1 MAKDGVVS
9 IAIDYKNELNQ
20 MIRDYESALTEMA
33 SNDKLSKGMKS
44 QFDSTIAELK
54 RFKADMEKSFSDLS
68 IGKVD
73 KNSFKAFKQTVNK
86 NFESVRAEI
95 DNLNLA
101 VSTINSQI
109 KILGGDLDIS
119 KISSQFKDFQDYV
132 QNINNAID
140 TMIKKLDGQG
150 ISLMS
155 FDNSAV
161 NQAKS
166 QIKEINKLLKG
177 TYEFSDKKGS
187 KYELFDIDQAQAE
200 LDALAR
206 DLKNTLDLIEKS
218 ESELSNFDKGS
229 IGFEKTTKQ
238 IDILKLKAANL
249 YDSIE
254 QLQTVSEI
262 KEFGGLEIKDDS
274 AVEKYFKYLDIIPDE
289 LNEIR
294 ESAIKTREELEKIV
308 TSASFKT
315 ASAKISDKLNPNS
328 AELVTGVT
336 IETTSSELWK
346 KLSPIIEDLQNILNK
361 NPVVAPVKL
370 VVAPNAVSSEKNDE
384 IGTISK
390 SYSKKYQKELAKT
403 GQDAVIDLEGVYKKT
418 FTSIMD
424 EAVSYSKETI
434 SKIQNIFESSPIK
447 LHFDFNEE
455 EFKKISDTLLSSDSG
470 KKIDIT
476 GQIAESKKE
485 VNELAEKL
493 AEVNELL
500 NSADSKDFSF
510 KGFDKFAEEIS
521 KSLNQLTE
529 LQSMLKT
536 LQNIESTLARAS
548 GVSSVT
554 DIEAQWQNVSKL
566 IENSIK
572 LDGTFRKNANVD
584 KLASEY
590 NKYLNMGGTNEL
602 SSIGK
607 VGKLENSKNI
617 IDAILLK
624 VKELNSQKVDTS
636 SVDKADDELKSVS
649 STLDDVISRLDH
661 MINLIRD
668 IGNTFWK
675 MFKDASVSDIDKQW
689 SSIESKFKSIAD
701 ESGKI
706 NLSKQKKDIQE
717 LVEMYQKYTNA
728 GGMNTPF
735 DLTDNAETIKKMN
748 KVYEQMNSKKD
759 GTSVGSESKE
769 FNKIESSVNTLTS
782 AINTKTEAI
791 KTEANTMELAARA
804 EVKSIQKIIDTLNPL
819 IEKIENIPELK
830 IAKNDTTLPSQESN
844 NSSENIDKKY
854 LEGEKI
860 RKNLYKINSEV
871 GLTEEE
877 FIDKLRQEN
886 EEVKNGNREFQ
897 ERLALLKDGKVIAS
911 YFGDKASINI
921 SKGTIGEDY
930 DKAIHTHSPL
940 EGSSAPSFE
949 DLKLIFDNNKSA
961 VKEFVLFWN
970 NEMRSLIAPGD
981 TSMFSDSFK
990 NLQKFIDAMSL
1001 LSNDRNTF
1009 SAYVNAYLSSI
1020 AEEAGLAYKQVD
1032 ALNNELQQGRI
1043 NSDDQKIIQQ
1053 TMHQVTNLHASQNQE
1068 DDINNISERGK
1079 HLSNTFI
1086 QSNESAEKFE
1096 ITVEN
1101 LFNIL
1106 SSLWDKIESNPTN
1119 TNAFQILRDEFSSLS
1134 KDNINNILYG
1144 EDMFFDADG
1153 DTNELKQIAQKI
1165 YDNYYLP
1172 LINGAKELQNVSE
1185 KSTKDAFPDSSTD
1198 TKPETEGMEQVEKA
1212 TEEAVQAKKEFATA
1226 NEGVQSSIDGSEN
1239 PLKLEAELME
1249 QIAKSARETADAKKE
1264 FVEANKQVEKS
1275 ADDSNSELKDTP
1287 KKDKYAKRNKISED
1301 DFLNDSSKYTSI
1313 ANSRLIS
1320 SGNTILGNTVNADL
1334 IDGLVK
1340 VTAKIKDADG
1350 VWKTFSARI
1359 DADGN
1364 MFNQRFKAITK
1375 GVNQLEDDL
1384 KKFGKDKVKSDLTD
1398 IQIAKYQELEN
1409 AIKNYEK
1416 ISKRIASNSAY
1427 DGDEKSASDLLD
1439 TINEIMGK
1447 TNGGITVL
1455 SNEQLNKAQN
1465 KLDNI
1470 DQTISDIKQKTN
1482 ISEFKNLEK
1491 LKSSAINKLNPYTND
1506 TKYTIDFIN
1515 KVNNLQNQIANFNL
1529 SNQSD
1534 VDRLKAIDA
1543 EIKNIIKESNLL
1555 ENKLVKQKS
1564 NLAEI
1569 VSQMKIFKSQNTNM
1583 SRSQKAELDQ
1593 IINYAETMQRS
1604 GEEVASEVENIKVR
1618 FVGLKAEV
1626 NETGKAG
1633 KNFFD
1638 QIGNRL
1644 SDMNSKFVAQ
1654 FLSWQDWIRYIQ
1666 QGISTIRDLDEA
1678 MTEVR
1683 KVSSATDAQYE
1694 SFQKTISSTAKEIA
1708 STNKELL
1715 NSSADFLRLGYS
1727 LDEASDLAKNAT
1739 LFVNVG
1745 DGVDVNT
1752 ATEDMI
1758 TAMKAFDIQAKDSI
1772 KIVDDYNQIGN
1783 KFALSAT
1790 DIGEAMKRSA
1800 SALETGNNSFEE
1812 SIALI
1817 TAMNEIVQ
1825 NSENTGNTLKVFSL
1839 RLRGAKAELEDMGED
1854 TDGLCESSSKLREQ
1868 LQALTGVDIMLNDN
1882 TFKST
1887 TQIVKELG
1895 ATWDKLSDSS
1905 QAAAL
1910 ELVAGKTRANNVAAL
1925 LKNYKQ
1931 IDNVLGSLEDAEGSA
1946 LKENEAIV
1954 DSINGRIKTLS
1965 ATAEEFWQKFI
1976 NTDFVKNVV
1985 SLASDL
1991 LGLLTKIVDKFGT
2004 IPTLATAI
2012 SAALSFKN
2020 VGINTLVAY

>member
-1 MAKDGVVS
+1 MSNNNVAIVSLMAKFDEKS
-9 IAIDYKNELNQ
+9 IDQAAQKLGKTTEQALSNIGQDKFGQEIVNQFNEAIDMVKKKLKGVNLSSYTGSILDSLISDKDIAEKTKDLQKFISNIFNLSKSLSGLGSNALNSMTTKQLDAIIAKQEKIAKKNEEIATKTKEL
-20 MIRDYESALTEMA
+20 ESTAK
-33 SNDKLSKGMKS
+33 N
-44 QFDSTIAELK
+44 IAGQK
-54 RFKADMEKSFSDLS
+54 RS
-68 IGKVD
+68 
-73 KNSFKAFKQTVNK
+73 
-86 NFESVRAEI
+86 
-95 DNLNLA
+95 
-101 VSTINSQI
+101 VSTIKKSY
-109 KILGGDLDIS
+109 GELDDDKS
-119 KISSQFKDFQDYV
+119 YK
-132 QNINNAID
+132 
-140 TMIKKLDGQG
+140 
-150 ISLMS
+150 SLQKVLTTETE
-155 FDNSAV
+155 FDNV
-161 NQAKS
+161 QQKS
-166 QIKEINKLLKG
+166 IKHLSEMLTLYSEMEKVEPVKG
-177 TYEFSDKKGS
+177 T
-187 KYELFDIDQAQAE
+187 
-200 LDALAR
+200 
-206 DLKNTLDLIEKS
+206 
-218 ESELSNFDKGS
+218 
-229 IGFEKTTKQ
+229 
-238 IDILKLKAANL
+238 
-249 YDSIE
+249 
-254 QLQTVSEI
+254 
-262 KEFGGLEIKDDS
+262 
-274 AVEKYFKYLDIIPDE
+274 
-289 LNEIR
+289 
-294 ESAIKTREELEKIV
+294 
-308 TSASFKT
+308 
-315 ASAKISDKLNPNS
+315 
-328 AELVTGVT
+328 
-336 IETTSSELWK
+336 
-346 KLSPIIEDLQNILNK
+346 
-361 NPVVAPVKL
+361 
-370 VVAPNAVSSEKNDE
+370 
-384 IGTISK
+384 
-390 SYSKKYQKELAKT
+390 
-403 GQDAVIDLEGVYKKT
+403 
-418 FTSIMD
+418 
-424 EAVSYSKETI
+424 
-434 SKIQNIFESSPIK
+434 
-447 LHFDFNEE
+447 
-455 EFKKISDTLLSSDSG
+455 
-470 KKIDIT
+470 
-476 GQIAESKKE
+476 
-485 VNELAEKL
+485 
-493 AEVNELL
+493 
-500 NSADSKDFSF
+500 
-510 KGFDKFAEEIS
+510 
-521 KSLNQLTE
+521 
-529 LQSMLKT
+529 
-536 LQNIESTLARAS
+536 
-548 GVSSVT
+548 
-554 DIEAQWQNVSKL
+554 
-566 IENSIK
+566 
-572 LDGTFRKNANVD
+572 
-584 KLASEY
+584 
-590 NKYLNMGGTNEL
+590 
-602 SSIGK
+602 
-607 VGKLENSKNI
+607 
-617 IDAILLK
+617 
-624 VKELNSQKVDTS
+624 
-636 SVDKADDELKSVS
+636 
-649 STLDDVISRLDH
+649 
-661 MINLIRD
+661 
-668 IGNTFWK
+668 
-675 MFKDASVSDIDKQW
+675 
-689 SSIESKFKSIAD
+689 
-701 ESGKI
+701 
-706 NLSKQKKDIQE
+706 
-717 LVEMYQKYTNA
+717 
-728 GGMNTPF
+728 
-735 DLTDNAETIKKMN
+735 
-748 KVYEQMNSKKD
+748 
-759 GTSVGSESKE
+759 
-769 FNKIESSVNTLTS
+769 
-782 AINTKTEAI
+782 TEAI
-791 KTEANTMELAARA
+791 KHSANLLTVAKEIKKTTNEIDLFTGGKASKFVSENFDSIKKINQYGTLTAQQDYVKNGLKNFNAQKVKLEKDLTEYIGQSVQKN
-804 EVKSIQKIIDTLNPL
+804 VQKIASNAEQVIDKTAQKVDKLQEKVDNLKGTSSSDKPIIDNIVDESQFKTLEELEDRLYSIYDKDSEGDASTKELKEFISLYQQYEKL
-819 IEKIENIPELK
+819 ISNATDGTKLDPELK
-830 IAKNDTTLPSQESN
+830 EEYDFIIKKNDAMQKYADSIKEVKTNKDELLNVDSSSQTSAQLKEQETHIQNIEKAENDLADTQKTVSNTSITVDAEKAIESIKQVKENLDSIPNEKNIKISVN
-844 NSSENIDKKY
+844 NTDYSSVPLLSNEEGKTVNMFRGVKNAWSGLVNDK
-854 LEGEKI
+854 GI
-860 RKNLYKINSEV
+860 
-871 GLTEEE
+871 GFFT
-877 FIDKLRQEN
+877 DKLE
-886 EEVKNGNREFQ
+886 
-897 ERLALLKDGKVIAS
+897 LAVDYADELAKDGKVIQANLS
-911 YFGDKASINI
+911 LHN
-921 SKGTIGEDY
+921 
-930 DKAIHTHSPL
+930 PL
-940 EGSSAPSFE
+940 EVEGNGARWDQIDFE
-949 DLKLIFDNNKSA
+949 G
-961 VKEFVLFWN
+961 VKQKTDDIIEKAKQLGYDGV
-970 NEMRSLIAPGD
+970 I
-981 TSMFSDSFK
+981 FK
-990 NLQKFIDAMSL
+990 NIRDGFTDAESDLSNVVAVFDAMSVK
-1001 LSNDRNTF
+1001 NEQVIGT
-1009 SAYVNAYLSSI
+1009 VK
-1020 AEEAGLAYKQVD
+1020 AGTG
-1032 ALNNELQQGRI
+1032 EL
-1043 NSDDQKIIQQ
+1043 
-1053 TMHQVTNLHASQNQE
+1053 T
-1068 DDINNISERGK
+1068 
-1079 HLSNTFI
+1079 
-1086 QSNESAEKFE
+1086 
-1096 ITVEN
+1096 
-1101 LFNIL
+1101 
-1106 SSLWDKIESNPTN
+1106 KIESTTN
-1119 TNAFQILRDEFSSLS
+1119 SI
-1134 KDNINNILYG
+1134 
-1144 EDMFFDADG
+1144 ADTVV
-1153 DTNELKQIAQKI
+1153 DSQNKIQSELKETQAQAEETAQAV
-1165 YDNYYLP
+1165 N
-1172 LINGAKELQNVSE
+1172 E
-1185 KSTKDAFPDSSTD
+1185 STTTTSTEQKKDAFPDSSTD
-1198 TKPETEGMEQVEKA
+1198 TKPETESMEQVEKA

-1249 QIAKSARETADAKKE
+1249 QIAKSAREAADAKKE

-1491 LKSSAINKLNPYTND
+1491 LQSSAINKLNPYTND

-1515 KVNNLQNQIANFNL
+1515 KVNNLQEQIANFNL

-1543 EIKNIIKESNLL
+1543 EIKNITKESNLL
-1555 ENKLVKQKS
+1555 KNKLVKQKS

-1618 FVGLKAEV
+1618 FAGLKAEV
-1626 NETGKAG
+1626 NKTGKAG

-1758 TAMKAFDIQAKDSI
+1758 TAMKAFDIQARDSI

-1905 QAAAL
+1905 QAATL

>member
-1 MAKDGVVS
+1 MTAQQDYVKNGLKNFNAQKVKLEKD
-9 IAIDYKNELNQ
+9 
-20 MIRDYESALTEMA
+20 LTEYIGQSVQKNVQKIA
-33 SNDKLSKGMKS
+33 SNAEQVIDKTAQKIDKL
-44 QFDSTIAELK
+44 QE
-54 RFKADMEKSFSDLS
+54 
-68 IGKVD
+68 KVD
-73 KNSFKAFKQTVNK
+73 NLKGTSSSDKPI
-86 NFESVRAEI
+86 I
-95 DNLNLA
+95 DNI
-101 VSTINSQI
+101 V
-109 KILGGDLDIS
+109 DE
-119 KISSQFKDFQDYV
+119 SQFKTLEELEDRLYSIYDKDSEGDASTKELKEFISLYQQYEKLISNATDGTKLDPELKEEYDFIIKKNDAMQKYADSIKEV
-132 QNINNAID
+132 KTNKDELLNVDSSSQTSAQLKEQETHIQNIEKAENDLADTQKTVSNTSITVDAEKAIESIKQVKENLDSIPNEKNIKISINNTD
-140 TMIKKLDGQG
+140 YSSVPLLSNEEGKTVTMFRGVKDAWSGLVNDKGIGFFTDKLK
-150 ISLMS
+150 L
-155 FDNSAV
+155 AV
-161 NQAKS
+161 DYA
-166 QIKEINKLLKG
+166 
-177 TYEFSDKKGS
+177 
-187 KYELFDIDQAQAE
+187 
-200 LDALAR
+200 DALA
-206 DLKNTLDLIEKS
+206 
-218 ESELSNFDKGS
+218 
-229 IGFEKTTKQ
+229 
-238 IDILKLKAANL
+238 
-249 YDSIE
+249 
-254 QLQTVSEI
+254 
-262 KEFGGLEIKDDS
+262 
-274 AVEKYFKYLDIIPDE
+274 
-289 LNEIR
+289 
-294 ESAIKTREELEKIV
+294 
-308 TSASFKT
+308 
-315 ASAKISDKLNPNS
+315 
-328 AELVTGVT
+328 
-336 IETTSSELWK
+336 
-346 KLSPIIEDLQNILNK
+346 
-361 NPVVAPVKL
+361 
-370 VVAPNAVSSEKNDE
+370 
-384 IGTISK
+384 
-390 SYSKKYQKELAKT
+390 
-403 GQDAVIDLEGVYKKT
+403 
-418 FTSIMD
+418 
-424 EAVSYSKETI
+424 
-434 SKIQNIFESSPIK
+434 
-447 LHFDFNEE
+447 
-455 EFKKISDTLLSSDSG
+455 
-470 KKIDIT
+470 
-476 GQIAESKKE
+476 
-485 VNELAEKL
+485 
-493 AEVNELL
+493 
-500 NSADSKDFSF
+500 
-510 KGFDKFAEEIS
+510 
-521 KSLNQLTE
+521 
-529 LQSMLKT
+529 
-536 LQNIESTLARAS
+536 
-548 GVSSVT
+548 
-554 DIEAQWQNVSKL
+554 
-566 IENSIK
+566 
-572 LDGTFRKNANVD
+572 
-584 KLASEY
+584 
-590 NKYLNMGGTNEL
+590 
-602 SSIGK
+602 
-607 VGKLENSKNI
+607 
-617 IDAILLK
+617 
-624 VKELNSQKVDTS
+624 
-636 SVDKADDELKSVS
+636 
-649 STLDDVISRLDH
+649 
-661 MINLIRD
+661 
-668 IGNTFWK
+668 
-675 MFKDASVSDIDKQW
+675 
-689 SSIESKFKSIAD
+689 
-701 ESGKI
+701 
-706 NLSKQKKDIQE
+706 
-717 LVEMYQKYTNA
+717 
-728 GGMNTPF
+728 
-735 DLTDNAETIKKMN
+735 
-748 KVYEQMNSKKD
+748 
-759 GTSVGSESKE
+759 
-769 FNKIESSVNTLTS
+769 
-782 AINTKTEAI
+782 
-791 KTEANTMELAARA
+791 
-804 EVKSIQKIIDTLNPL
+804 
-819 IEKIENIPELK
+819 
-830 IAKNDTTLPSQESN
+830 
-844 NSSENIDKKY
+844 
-854 LEGEKI
+854 
-860 RKNLYKINSEV
+860 
-871 GLTEEE
+871 
-877 FIDKLRQEN
+877 
-886 EEVKNGNREFQ
+886 
-897 ERLALLKDGKVIAS
+897 KDGKVIQANL
-911 YFGDKASINI
+911 ALHN
-921 SKGTIGEDY
+921 
-930 DKAIHTHSPL
+930 PL
-940 EGSSAPSFE
+940 EIEGNGARWDQIKFNGVIQKTDDIIE
-949 DLKLIFDNNKSA
+949 KAKQLGYDGVIFKNILDGFTDTEADLSNVIAVFDTISIKNEKVIGA
-961 VKEFVLFWN
+961 VK
-970 NEMRSLIAPGD
+970 
-981 TSMFSDSFK
+981 
-990 NLQKFIDAMSL
+990 
-1001 LSNDRNTF
+1001 
-1009 SAYVNAYLSSI
+1009 
-1020 AEEAGLAYKQVD
+1020 AGTG
-1032 ALNNELQQGRI
+1032 EL
-1043 NSDDQKIIQQ
+1043 
-1053 TMHQVTNLHASQNQE
+1053 T
-1068 DDINNISERGK
+1068 
-1079 HLSNTFI
+1079 
-1086 QSNESAEKFE
+1086 
-1096 ITVEN
+1096 
-1101 LFNIL
+1101 
-1106 SSLWDKIESNPTN
+1106 KIESTANS
-1119 TNAFQILRDEFSSLS
+1119 I
-1134 KDNINNILYG
+1134 
-1144 EDMFFDADG
+1144 ADTVV
-1153 DTNELKQIAQKI
+1153 DSQNKIQSELKETQAQAEETVQAI
-1165 YDNYYLP
+1165 
-1172 LINGAKELQNVSE
+1172 KEASSIPQESNIS
-1185 KSTKDAFPDSSTD
+1185 SGMKDAFPDSSTD

-1249 QIAKSARETADAKKE
+1249 QIAKSAREAADAKKE

-1384 KKFGKDKVKSDLTD
+1384 KKFGKDEVKSDLTD

-1491 LKSSAINKLNPYTND
+1491 LQSSAINKLNPYTND

-1515 KVNNLQNQIANFNL
+1515 KVNNLQKQIANFNL

-1543 EIKNIIKESNLL
+1543 EIKNITKESNLL
-1555 ENKLVKQKS
+1555 KNKLVKQKS

-1569 VSQMKIFKSQNTNM
+1569 VSQMKVFKSQNTNM

-1618 FVGLKAEV
+1618 FAGLKAEV

-1638 QIGNRL
+1638 KIGNRL

-1905 QAAAL
+1905 QAATL

-1931 IDNVLGSLEDAEGSA
+1931 IDNVLGSLKDAEGSA

-1976 NTDFVKNVV
+1976 NTDLVKNVV

-2012 SAALSFKN
+2012 FAALSFKN
-2020 VGINTLVAY
+2020 VGRDKMYSLSF

>member
-1 MAKDGVVS
+1 MSNNNVAIVSLMAKFDEKSIDQAAQKLGKTTEQALSNIGQDKFGQEIVNQFNEAMDIVKKKLKGVNLSSYTGS
-9 IAIDYKNELNQ
+9 ILDSLISDKDITEKTKDLQKFISNIFNLSKSLSGLGSNALNSMTTKQLDAIIAKQEKIAKKNEEIATKTKEL
-20 MIRDYESALTEMA
+20 ESTAK
-33 SNDKLSKGMKS
+33 N
-44 QFDSTIAELK
+44 IAGQK
-54 RFKADMEKSFSDLS
+54 RS
-68 IGKVD
+68 
-73 KNSFKAFKQTVNK
+73 
-86 NFESVRAEI
+86 
-95 DNLNLA
+95 
-101 VSTINSQI
+101 VSTIKKSY
-109 KILGGDLDIS
+109 GELDDDKS
-119 KISSQFKDFQDYV
+119 YK
-132 QNINNAID
+132 
-140 TMIKKLDGQG
+140 
-150 ISLMS
+150 SLQKVLTTETE
-155 FDNSAV
+155 FDNV
-161 NQAKS
+161 QQKS
-166 QIKEINKLLKG
+166 IKHLSEMLTLYSEMEKVEPVKG
-177 TYEFSDKKGS
+177 T
-187 KYELFDIDQAQAE
+187 
-200 LDALAR
+200 
-206 DLKNTLDLIEKS
+206 
-218 ESELSNFDKGS
+218 
-229 IGFEKTTKQ
+229 
-238 IDILKLKAANL
+238 
-249 YDSIE
+249 
-254 QLQTVSEI
+254 
-262 KEFGGLEIKDDS
+262 
-274 AVEKYFKYLDIIPDE
+274 
-289 LNEIR
+289 
-294 ESAIKTREELEKIV
+294 
-308 TSASFKT
+308 
-315 ASAKISDKLNPNS
+315 
-328 AELVTGVT
+328 
-336 IETTSSELWK
+336 
-346 KLSPIIEDLQNILNK
+346 
-361 NPVVAPVKL
+361 
-370 VVAPNAVSSEKNDE
+370 
-384 IGTISK
+384 
-390 SYSKKYQKELAKT
+390 
-403 GQDAVIDLEGVYKKT
+403 
-418 FTSIMD
+418 
-424 EAVSYSKETI
+424 
-434 SKIQNIFESSPIK
+434 
-447 LHFDFNEE
+447 
-455 EFKKISDTLLSSDSG
+455 
-470 KKIDIT
+470 
-476 GQIAESKKE
+476 
-485 VNELAEKL
+485 
-493 AEVNELL
+493 
-500 NSADSKDFSF
+500 
-510 KGFDKFAEEIS
+510 
-521 KSLNQLTE
+521 
-529 LQSMLKT
+529 
-536 LQNIESTLARAS
+536 
-548 GVSSVT
+548 
-554 DIEAQWQNVSKL
+554 
-566 IENSIK
+566 
-572 LDGTFRKNANVD
+572 
-584 KLASEY
+584 
-590 NKYLNMGGTNEL
+590 
-602 SSIGK
+602 
-607 VGKLENSKNI
+607 
-617 IDAILLK
+617 
-624 VKELNSQKVDTS
+624 
-636 SVDKADDELKSVS
+636 
-649 STLDDVISRLDH
+649 
-661 MINLIRD
+661 
-668 IGNTFWK
+668 
-675 MFKDASVSDIDKQW
+675 
-689 SSIESKFKSIAD
+689 
-701 ESGKI
+701 
-706 NLSKQKKDIQE
+706 
-717 LVEMYQKYTNA
+717 
-728 GGMNTPF
+728 
-735 DLTDNAETIKKMN
+735 
-748 KVYEQMNSKKD
+748 
-759 GTSVGSESKE
+759 
-769 FNKIESSVNTLTS
+769 
-782 AINTKTEAI
+782 TEAI
-791 KTEANTMELAARA
+791 KHSANLLTVAKEIKKTTNEIDLFTGGKASKFVSENFDSIKKINQYGTLTAQQDYVKNGLKNFNAQKVKLEKDLTEYIGQSVQKN
-804 EVKSIQKIIDTLNPL
+804 VQKIASNAEQVIDKTAQKVDKLQEKVDNLKGTSSSDKPIIDNIVDESQFKTLEELEDRLYSIYDKDSEGDASTKELKEFISLYQQYEKL
-819 IEKIENIPELK
+819 ISNATDGTKLDPELK
-830 IAKNDTTLPSQESN
+830 EEYDFIIKKNDAMQKYADSIKEAKTNKDELLNVDSSSQTSAQLKEQETHIQNIEKAENDLADTQKTVSNTSITVDAEKAIESIKQVK
-844 NSSENIDKKY
+844 ENLDSIPDKKNIKVTVNNTNY
-854 LEGEKI
+854 SSVPLLSNEEGKTVNMF
-860 RKNLYKINSEV
+860 RGVKNAWS
-871 GLTEEE
+871 GLVNDKGIGFFT
-877 FIDKLRQEN
+877 DKLE
-886 EEVKNGNREFQ
+886 
-897 ERLALLKDGKVIAS
+897 LAVDYADELAKDGKVIQANLS
-911 YFGDKASINI
+911 LHN
-921 SKGTIGEDY
+921 
-930 DKAIHTHSPL
+930 PL
-940 EGSSAPSFE
+940 EVEGNGARWDQIDFE
-949 DLKLIFDNNKSA
+949 G
-961 VKEFVLFWN
+961 VKQKTDDIIEKAKQLGYDGV
-970 NEMRSLIAPGD
+970 I
-981 TSMFSDSFK
+981 FK
-990 NLQKFIDAMSL
+990 NIRDGFTDAESDLSNVVAVFDAMSVK
-1001 LSNDRNTF
+1001 NEQVIGT
-1009 SAYVNAYLSSI
+1009 VK
-1020 AEEAGLAYKQVD
+1020 AGTG
-1032 ALNNELQQGRI
+1032 EL
-1043 NSDDQKIIQQ
+1043 
-1053 TMHQVTNLHASQNQE
+1053 T
-1068 DDINNISERGK
+1068 
-1079 HLSNTFI
+1079 
-1086 QSNESAEKFE
+1086 
-1096 ITVEN
+1096 
-1101 LFNIL
+1101 
-1106 SSLWDKIESNPTN
+1106 KIESTTN
-1119 TNAFQILRDEFSSLS
+1119 SI
-1134 KDNINNILYG
+1134 
-1144 EDMFFDADG
+1144 ADTVV
-1153 DTNELKQIAQKI
+1153 DSQNKIQSELKETQAQAEKTAQAVK
-1165 YDNYYLP
+1165 D
-1172 LINGAKELQNVSE
+1172 VS
-1185 KSTKDAFPDSSTD
+1185 STASQDQTKDAFPDSSTD
-1198 TKPETEGMEQVEKA
+1198 TKPETESMEQVEKA

-1249 QIAKSARETADAKKE
+1249 QIAKSAREAADAKKE

-1364 MFNQRFKAITK
+1364 IFNQRFKAITK

-1491 LKSSAINKLNPYTND
+1491 FQSSAINKLNPYTND

-1515 KVNNLQNQIANFNL
+1515 KVNNLQKQIANFNL

-1604 GEEVASEVENIKVR
+1604 GKEVASEVENIKVR
-1618 FVGLKAEV
+1618 FAGLKAEV

-1638 QIGNRL
+1638 RIGNRL

-1772 KIVDDYNQIGN
+1772 KIVDSYNQIGN

-1910 ELVAGKTRANNVAAL
+1910 ELIAGKTRANNVAAL

-1946 LKENEAIV
+1946 LKENESIV

-2020 VGINTLVAY
+2020 VGRDKMYSLSF

>member
-1 MAKDGVVS
+1 MSNNNVAIVSLMAKFDEKS
-9 IAIDYKNELNQ
+9 INQAAQKLGKTTEQALSNIGQDKFGQEIVNQFNEAIDIVKKKLKGVNLSSYTGSILDSLISDKDIAEKTKDLQKFISNIFNLSKSLSGLGSNALNSMTTKQLDAIIAKQEKIAKKNEEIATKTKEL
-20 MIRDYESALTEMA
+20 ESTAK
-33 SNDKLSKGMKS
+33 N
-44 QFDSTIAELK
+44 IAGQK
-54 RFKADMEKSFSDLS
+54 RS
-68 IGKVD
+68 
-73 KNSFKAFKQTVNK
+73 
-86 NFESVRAEI
+86 
-95 DNLNLA
+95 
-101 VSTINSQI
+101 VSTIKKSY
-109 KILGGDLDIS
+109 GELDDDKS
-119 KISSQFKDFQDYV
+119 YK
-132 QNINNAID
+132 
-140 TMIKKLDGQG
+140 
-150 ISLMS
+150 SLQKVLTTETE
-155 FDNSAV
+155 FDNV
-161 NQAKS
+161 QQKS
-166 QIKEINKLLKG
+166 IKHLSEMLTLYSEMEKVEPVKG
-177 TYEFSDKKGS
+177 T
-187 KYELFDIDQAQAE
+187 
-200 LDALAR
+200 
-206 DLKNTLDLIEKS
+206 
-218 ESELSNFDKGS
+218 
-229 IGFEKTTKQ
+229 
-238 IDILKLKAANL
+238 
-249 YDSIE
+249 
-254 QLQTVSEI
+254 
-262 KEFGGLEIKDDS
+262 
-274 AVEKYFKYLDIIPDE
+274 
-289 LNEIR
+289 
-294 ESAIKTREELEKIV
+294 
-308 TSASFKT
+308 
-315 ASAKISDKLNPNS
+315 
-328 AELVTGVT
+328 
-336 IETTSSELWK
+336 
-346 KLSPIIEDLQNILNK
+346 
-361 NPVVAPVKL
+361 
-370 VVAPNAVSSEKNDE
+370 
-384 IGTISK
+384 
-390 SYSKKYQKELAKT
+390 
-403 GQDAVIDLEGVYKKT
+403 
-418 FTSIMD
+418 
-424 EAVSYSKETI
+424 
-434 SKIQNIFESSPIK
+434 
-447 LHFDFNEE
+447 
-455 EFKKISDTLLSSDSG
+455 
-470 KKIDIT
+470 
-476 GQIAESKKE
+476 
-485 VNELAEKL
+485 
-493 AEVNELL
+493 
-500 NSADSKDFSF
+500 
-510 KGFDKFAEEIS
+510 
-521 KSLNQLTE
+521 
-529 LQSMLKT
+529 
-536 LQNIESTLARAS
+536 
-548 GVSSVT
+548 
-554 DIEAQWQNVSKL
+554 
-566 IENSIK
+566 
-572 LDGTFRKNANVD
+572 
-584 KLASEY
+584 
-590 NKYLNMGGTNEL
+590 
-602 SSIGK
+602 
-607 VGKLENSKNI
+607 
-617 IDAILLK
+617 
-624 VKELNSQKVDTS
+624 
-636 SVDKADDELKSVS
+636 
-649 STLDDVISRLDH
+649 
-661 MINLIRD
+661 
-668 IGNTFWK
+668 
-675 MFKDASVSDIDKQW
+675 
-689 SSIESKFKSIAD
+689 
-701 ESGKI
+701 
-706 NLSKQKKDIQE
+706 
-717 LVEMYQKYTNA
+717 
-728 GGMNTPF
+728 
-735 DLTDNAETIKKMN
+735 
-748 KVYEQMNSKKD
+748 
-759 GTSVGSESKE
+759 
-769 FNKIESSVNTLTS
+769 
-782 AINTKTEAI
+782 TEAI
-791 KTEANTMELAARA
+791 KHSANLLTVAKEIKKTTNEIDLFTGGKASKFVSENFDSIKKINQYGTLTAQQDYVKNGLKNFNAQKVKLEKDLTEYIGQSVQKN
-804 EVKSIQKIIDTLNPL
+804 VQKIASNAEQVIDKTAQKVDKLQEKVDNLKGTSSSDKPIIDNIVDESQFKTLEELEDRLYSIYDKDSEGDASTKELKEFISLYQQYEKL
-819 IEKIENIPELK
+819 ISNATDGTKLDPELK
-830 IAKNDTTLPSQESN
+830 EEYDFIIKKNDAMQKYADSIKEAKTNKDELLNVDSSSQTSAQLKEQETHIQNIEKAENDLADTQKTVSNTSITVDAEKAIESIKRVKENLDSIPDEKNIKVTVN
-844 NSSENIDKKY
+844 NTDYSSVPLLSNEEGKTVNMFRGVKNAWSGLVNDK
-854 LEGEKI
+854 GI
-860 RKNLYKINSEV
+860 
-871 GLTEEE
+871 GFFT
-877 FIDKLRQEN
+877 DKLE
-886 EEVKNGNREFQ
+886 
-897 ERLALLKDGKVIAS
+897 LAVDYADELAKDGKVIQANLS
-911 YFGDKASINI
+911 LHN
-921 SKGTIGEDY
+921 
-930 DKAIHTHSPL
+930 PL
-940 EGSSAPSFE
+940 EVEGNGARWDQIDFEGVKQKTDDIIEKAKQLGYDGVIFKNIRDGFTDAESDLSNVVAVFDAMSVKNEQVIGTVKAGTGELTKIESTTNSIADTVVDSQNKIQSELKETQAQAEETAQAIKEVSSAP
-949 DLKLIFDNNKSA
+949 
-961 VKEFVLFWN
+961 
-970 NEMRSLIAPGD
+970 
-981 TSMFSDSFK
+981 
-990 NLQKFIDAMSL
+990 
-1001 LSNDRNTF
+1001 
-1009 SAYVNAYLSSI
+1009 
-1020 AEEAGLAYKQVD
+1020 
-1032 ALNNELQQGRI
+1032 
-1043 NSDDQKIIQQ
+1043 
-1053 TMHQVTNLHASQNQE
+1053 QE
-1068 DDINNISERGK
+1068 SNISSG
-1079 HLSNTFI
+1079 
-1086 QSNESAEKFE
+1086 
-1096 ITVEN
+1096 
-1101 LFNIL
+1101 
-1106 SSLWDKIESNPTN
+1106 
-1119 TNAFQILRDEFSSLS
+1119 
-1134 KDNINNILYG
+1134 
-1144 EDMFFDADG
+1144 M
-1153 DTNELKQIAQKI
+1153 
-1165 YDNYYLP
+1165 
-1172 LINGAKELQNVSE
+1172 
-1185 KSTKDAFPDSSTD
+1185 KDAFPNSSTD
-1198 TKPETEGMEQVEKA
+1198 TKPETESMEQVEKA

-1249 QIAKSARETADAKKE
+1249 QIAKSAREAADAKKE

-1334 IDGLVK
+1334 VDGLVK

-1427 DGDEKSASDLLD
+1427 DGDEKSASNLLD

-1491 LKSSAINKLNPYTND
+1491 FQSSAINKLNPYTND

-1515 KVNNLQNQIANFNL
+1515 KVNNLQKQIANFNL

-1543 EIKNIIKESNLL
+1543 EIKNITKESNLL
-1555 ENKLVKQKS
+1555 KNKLVKQKS

-1618 FVGLKAEV
+1618 FTGLKAEV

-1638 QIGNRL
+1638 RIGNRL

-1772 KIVDDYNQIGN
+1772 KIVDSYNQIGN

-1800 SALETGNNSFEE
+1800 SALETGNNSFKE

-2020 VGINTLVAY
+2020 VGIDTLVAY

>member
-1 MAKDGVVS
+1 MSNNNVAIVSLMAKFDEKSIDQAAQKLGKTTEQALSNVGQDKFGQEIVNQFNEAIDIVKKKLKGVNLSSYTGSILDSLISDKDIAEKTKDLQKFISNIFNLSKSLSGLGSNALNSMTTKQLDAIIAKQEKIAKKNEEIATKTKELESTAKNIAGQKRSVSTIKKSYGELDDDKSYKSLQKVLTTETEFDNVQQKSIKHLSEMLTLYSEMEKVEPVKGTTEAIKHSANLLTVAKEIKKTTNEIDLFTGGKASKFVSENFDSIKKINQYGTLTAQQDYVKNGLKNFNAQKVKLEKDLTEYIGQSVQKNVQKIASNAEQVIDKTAQKVDKLQEKVDNLKGTSSSDKPIIDNIVDESQFKTLEELEDRLYSIYDKDSEGDASTKELKEFISLYQQYEKLISNATDGTKLDPELKEEYDFIIKKNDAMQKYADSIKEVKTNKDELLNVDSSSQTSAQLKEQETHIQNIEKAENDLADTQKTVSNTSITVDAEKAIESIKQVKENLDSIPNEKNIKISVNNTDYSSVPLLSNEEGKTVNMFRGVKNAWSGLVNDKGIGFFTDKLELAVDYADELAKDGKVIQANLSLHNPLEVEGNG
-9 IAIDYKNELNQ
+9 ARWDQIDFKGVKQKTDDIIEKAKQLGYDGVIFKN
-20 MIRDYESALTEMA
+20 IRDGFT
-33 SNDKLSKGMKS
+33 D
-44 QFDSTIAELK
+44 AE
-54 RFKADMEKSFSDLS
+54 SDLS
-68 IGKVD
+68 NVVAVFDAMSVKNEQVIGTVKAGTGELTKIESTTNSIADTVVD
-73 KNSFKAFKQTVNK
+73 SQNKIQNELQETQIQAEKTVNAVK
-86 NFESVRAEI
+86 DTTSTPHES
-95 DNLNLA
+95 N
-101 VSTINSQI
+101 
-109 KILGGDLDIS
+109 
-119 KISSQFKDFQDYV
+119 ISSASTP
-132 QNINNAID
+132 AIE
-140 TMIKKLDGQG
+140 Q
-150 ISLMS
+150 
-155 FDNSAV
+155 
-161 NQAKS
+161 
-166 QIKEINKLLKG
+166 QI
-177 TYEFSDKKGS
+177 
-187 KYELFDIDQAQAE
+187 
-200 LDALAR
+200 
-206 DLKNTLDLIEKS
+206 KS
-218 ESELSNFDKGS
+218 ESELNAE
-229 IGFEKTTKQ
+229 IEKRENIIRELQ
-238 IDILKLKAANL
+238 
-249 YDSIE
+249 
-254 QLQTVSEI
+254 QLQEKLTVHEDFHSN
-262 KEFGGLEIKDDS
+262 DR
-274 AVEKYFKYLDIIPDE
+274 YFADQLPTE
-289 LNEIR
+289 EEIR
-294 ESAIKTREELEKIV
+294 EADKRIKQLTGTNNIFDV
-308 TSASFKT
+308 
-315 ASAKISDKLNPNS
+315 DKLIQDRNEWLSEVKYSLEEYDDLIKANDQKALDEYTTRGLS
-328 AELVTGVT
+328 RIGGAESFFGY
-336 IETTSSELWK
+336 
-346 KLSPIIEDLQNILNK
+346 EDNNFSIASK
-361 NPVVAPVKL
+361 FVE
-370 VVAPNAVSSEKNDE
+370 EKE
-384 IGTISK
+384 
-390 SYSKKYQKELAKT
+390 
-403 GQDAVIDLEGVYKKT
+403 
-418 FTSIMD
+418 
-424 EAVSYSKETI
+424 
-434 SKIQNIFESSPIK
+434 KIQN
-447 LHFDFNEE
+447 
-455 EFKKISDTLLSSDSG
+455 
-470 KKIDIT
+470 
-476 GQIAESKKE
+476 
-485 VNELAEKL
+485 
-493 AEVNELL
+493 
-500 NSADSKDFSF
+500 
-510 KGFDKFAEEIS
+510 EIND
-521 KSLNQLTE
+521 LYVDL
-529 LQSMLKT
+529 
-536 LQNIESTLARAS
+536 
-548 GVSSVT
+548 
-554 DIEAQWQNVSKL
+554 D
-566 IENSIK
+566 K
-572 LDGTFRKNANVD
+572 LD
-584 KLASEY
+584 E
-590 NKYLNMGGTNEL
+590 
-602 SSIGK
+602 
-607 VGKLENSKNI
+607 
-617 IDAILLK
+617 
-624 VKELNSQKVDTS
+624 
-636 SVDKADDELKSVS
+636 
-649 STLDDVISRLDH
+649 
-661 MINLIRD
+661 
-668 IGNTFWK
+668 
-675 MFKDASVSDIDKQW
+675 
-689 SSIESKFKSIAD
+689 
-701 ESGKI
+701 
-706 NLSKQKKDIQE
+706 
-717 LVEMYQKYTNA
+717 
-728 GGMNTPF
+728 
-735 DLTDNAETIKKMN
+735 KMN
-748 KVYEQMNSKKD
+748 FD
-759 GTSVGSESKE
+759 
-769 FNKIESSVNTLTS
+769 
-782 AINTKTEAI
+782 
-791 KTEANTMELAARA
+791 
-804 EVKSIQKIIDTLNPL
+804 
-819 IEKIENIPELK
+819 
-830 IAKNDTTLPSQESN
+830 SN
-844 NSSENIDKKY
+844 NSSVDNTVQSQ
-854 LEGEKI
+854 EK
-860 RKNLYKINSEV
+860 LQSE
-871 GLTEEE
+871 LKET
-877 FIDKLRQEN
+877 QEQA
-886 EEVKNGNREFQ
+886 EKTAQ
-897 ERLALLKDGKVIAS
+897 
-911 YFGDKASINI
+911 
-921 SKGTIGEDY
+921 
-930 DKAIHTHSPL
+930 
-940 EGSSAPSFE
+940 
-949 DLKLIFDNNKSA
+949 A
-961 VKEFVLFWN
+961 VKEVASATAST
-970 NEMRSLIAPGD
+970 E
-981 TSMFSDSFK
+981 
-990 NLQKFIDAMSL
+990 QK
-1001 LSNDRNTF
+1001 
-1009 SAYVNAYLSSI
+1009 
-1020 AEEAGLAYKQVD
+1020 
-1032 ALNNELQQGRI
+1032 
-1043 NSDDQKIIQQ
+1043 
-1053 TMHQVTNLHASQNQE
+1053 
-1068 DDINNISERGK
+1068 
-1079 HLSNTFI
+1079 
-1086 QSNESAEKFE
+1086 
-1096 ITVEN
+1096 
-1101 LFNIL
+1101 
-1106 SSLWDKIESNPTN
+1106 
-1119 TNAFQILRDEFSSLS
+1119 
-1134 KDNINNILYG
+1134 
-1144 EDMFFDADG
+1144 
-1153 DTNELKQIAQKI
+1153 
-1165 YDNYYLP
+1165 
-1172 LINGAKELQNVSE
+1172 
-1185 KSTKDAFPDSSTD
+1185 KDAFPDSSTD

-1226 NEGVQSSIDGSEN
+1226 NKGVQSSIDGSEN

-1249 QIAKSARETADAKKE
+1249 QIAKSAREAADAKKE

-1427 DGDEKSASDLLD
+1427 DRDEKSASDLLD

-1491 LKSSAINKLNPYTND
+1491 LQSSAINKLNPYTND

-1618 FVGLKAEV
+1618 FAGLKAEV

-1727 LDEASDLAKNAT
+1727 LDETSDLAKNAT

-1772 KIVDDYNQIGN
+1772 KIVDSYNQIGN

-2012 SAALSFKN
+2012 FAALSFKN
-2020 VGINTLVAY
+2020 VGRDKMYSLSF

>member
-1 MAKDGVVS
+1 MSNNNVAIVSLMAKFDEKSIDQAAQKLGKTTEQALSNIGQNKFGQEIVNQFNEAMDIVKNKLKGVNLSSYTGS
-9 IAIDYKNELNQ
+9 ILDSLISDKDIAEKTKDLQKFISNIFNLSKSLSGLGSNALNSMTTKQLDAIIAKQEKIAKKNEEIATKTKEL
-20 MIRDYESALTEMA
+20 ESTAK
-33 SNDKLSKGMKS
+33 N
-44 QFDSTIAELK
+44 IAGQK
-54 RFKADMEKSFSDLS
+54 RS
-68 IGKVD
+68 
-73 KNSFKAFKQTVNK
+73 
-86 NFESVRAEI
+86 
-95 DNLNLA
+95 
-101 VSTINSQI
+101 VSTIKKSY
-109 KILGGDLDIS
+109 GELDDDKS
-119 KISSQFKDFQDYV
+119 YK
-132 QNINNAID
+132 
-140 TMIKKLDGQG
+140 
-150 ISLMS
+150 SLQKVLTTETE
-155 FDNSAV
+155 FDNV
-161 NQAKS
+161 QQKS
-166 QIKEINKLLKG
+166 IKHLSEMLALYSEMEKVEPVKG
-177 TYEFSDKKGS
+177 T
-187 KYELFDIDQAQAE
+187 
-200 LDALAR
+200 
-206 DLKNTLDLIEKS
+206 
-218 ESELSNFDKGS
+218 
-229 IGFEKTTKQ
+229 
-238 IDILKLKAANL
+238 
-249 YDSIE
+249 
-254 QLQTVSEI
+254 
-262 KEFGGLEIKDDS
+262 
-274 AVEKYFKYLDIIPDE
+274 
-289 LNEIR
+289 
-294 ESAIKTREELEKIV
+294 
-308 TSASFKT
+308 
-315 ASAKISDKLNPNS
+315 
-328 AELVTGVT
+328 
-336 IETTSSELWK
+336 
-346 KLSPIIEDLQNILNK
+346 
-361 NPVVAPVKL
+361 
-370 VVAPNAVSSEKNDE
+370 
-384 IGTISK
+384 
-390 SYSKKYQKELAKT
+390 
-403 GQDAVIDLEGVYKKT
+403 
-418 FTSIMD
+418 
-424 EAVSYSKETI
+424 
-434 SKIQNIFESSPIK
+434 
-447 LHFDFNEE
+447 
-455 EFKKISDTLLSSDSG
+455 
-470 KKIDIT
+470 
-476 GQIAESKKE
+476 
-485 VNELAEKL
+485 
-493 AEVNELL
+493 
-500 NSADSKDFSF
+500 
-510 KGFDKFAEEIS
+510 
-521 KSLNQLTE
+521 
-529 LQSMLKT
+529 
-536 LQNIESTLARAS
+536 
-548 GVSSVT
+548 
-554 DIEAQWQNVSKL
+554 
-566 IENSIK
+566 
-572 LDGTFRKNANVD
+572 
-584 KLASEY
+584 
-590 NKYLNMGGTNEL
+590 
-602 SSIGK
+602 
-607 VGKLENSKNI
+607 
-617 IDAILLK
+617 
-624 VKELNSQKVDTS
+624 
-636 SVDKADDELKSVS
+636 
-649 STLDDVISRLDH
+649 
-661 MINLIRD
+661 
-668 IGNTFWK
+668 
-675 MFKDASVSDIDKQW
+675 
-689 SSIESKFKSIAD
+689 
-701 ESGKI
+701 
-706 NLSKQKKDIQE
+706 
-717 LVEMYQKYTNA
+717 
-728 GGMNTPF
+728 
-735 DLTDNAETIKKMN
+735 
-748 KVYEQMNSKKD
+748 
-759 GTSVGSESKE
+759 
-769 FNKIESSVNTLTS
+769 
-782 AINTKTEAI
+782 TEAI
-791 KTEANTMELAARA
+791 KHSANLLTVAKEIKKTTNEIDLFTGGKASKFVSENFDSIKKINQYGTLTAQQDYVKNGLKNFNAQKVKLEKDLTEYIGQSVQKN
-804 EVKSIQKIIDTLNPL
+804 VQKIASNAEQVIDKTAQKIDKLQEKVDNLKGTSSSDKPIIDNIVDESQFKTLEELEDRLYSIYDKDSEGDASTKELKEFISLYQQYEKL
-819 IEKIENIPELK
+819 ISNATDGTKLDPELK
-830 IAKNDTTLPSQESN
+830 EEYDFIIKKNDAMQKYADSIKEVKTNKDELLNVDSSSQTSAQLKEQETHIQNIEKAENDLADTQKTVSNTSITVDAEKAIESIKQVKENLDSIPNEKNIKISIN
-844 NSSENIDKKY
+844 NTDYSSVPLLSNEEGKTVTMFRGVKDAWSGLVNDK
-854 LEGEKI
+854 GI
-860 RKNLYKINSEV
+860 
-871 GLTEEE
+871 GFFT
-877 FIDKLRQEN
+877 DKL
-886 EEVKNGNREFQ
+886 K
-897 ERLALLKDGKVIAS
+897 LAVDYADALAKDGKVIQANL
-911 YFGDKASINI
+911 ALHN
-921 SKGTIGEDY
+921 
-930 DKAIHTHSPL
+930 PL
-940 EGSSAPSFE
+940 EIEGNGARWDQIKFNGVIQKTDDIIE
-949 DLKLIFDNNKSA
+949 KAKQLGYDGVIFKNILDGFTDTEADLSNVIAVFDTISIKNEKVIGA
-961 VKEFVLFWN
+961 VK
-970 NEMRSLIAPGD
+970 
-981 TSMFSDSFK
+981 
-990 NLQKFIDAMSL
+990 
-1001 LSNDRNTF
+1001 
-1009 SAYVNAYLSSI
+1009 
-1020 AEEAGLAYKQVD
+1020 AGTG
-1032 ALNNELQQGRI
+1032 EL
-1043 NSDDQKIIQQ
+1043 
-1053 TMHQVTNLHASQNQE
+1053 T
-1068 DDINNISERGK
+1068 
-1079 HLSNTFI
+1079 
-1086 QSNESAEKFE
+1086 
-1096 ITVEN
+1096 
-1101 LFNIL
+1101 
-1106 SSLWDKIESNPTN
+1106 KIESTANS
-1119 TNAFQILRDEFSSLS
+1119 I
-1134 KDNINNILYG
+1134 
-1144 EDMFFDADG
+1144 ADTVV
-1153 DTNELKQIAQKI
+1153 DSQNKIQSELKETQAQAEETVQAI
-1165 YDNYYLP
+1165 
-1172 LINGAKELQNVSE
+1172 KEASSIPQESNIS
-1185 KSTKDAFPDSSTD
+1185 SGMKDAFPDSSTD

-1249 QIAKSARETADAKKE
+1249 QIAKSAREAADAKKE

-1384 KKFGKDKVKSDLTD
+1384 KKFGKDEVKSDLTD

-1491 LKSSAINKLNPYTND
+1491 LQSSAINKLNPYTND

-1515 KVNNLQNQIANFNL
+1515 KVNNLQKQIANFNL

-1543 EIKNIIKESNLL
+1543 EIKNITKESNLL
-1555 ENKLVKQKS
+1555 KNKLVKQKS

-1569 VSQMKIFKSQNTNM
+1569 VSQMKVFKSQNTNM

-1618 FVGLKAEV
+1618 FAGLKAEV

-1638 QIGNRL
+1638 KIGNRL

-1905 QAAAL
+1905 QAATL

-1931 IDNVLGSLEDAEGSA
+1931 IDNVLGSLKDAEGSA

-1976 NTDFVKNVV
+1976 NTDLVKNVV

-2012 SAALSFKN
+2012 FAALSFKN
-2020 VGINTLVAY
+2020 VGRDKMYSLSF

>member
-1 MAKDGVVS
+1 MSNNNVAIVSLMAKFDEKS
-9 IAIDYKNELNQ
+9 IDQAAQKLGKTTEQALSNIGQDKFGQEIVNQFNEAIDIVKKKLKGVNLSSYTGSILDSLISDKDIAEKTKDLQKFISNIFNLSKSLSGLGSNALNSMTTKQLDAIIAKQEKIAKKNEEIATKTKEL
-20 MIRDYESALTEMA
+20 ESTAK
-33 SNDKLSKGMKS
+33 N
-44 QFDSTIAELK
+44 IAGQK
-54 RFKADMEKSFSDLS
+54 RS
-68 IGKVD
+68 
-73 KNSFKAFKQTVNK
+73 
-86 NFESVRAEI
+86 
-95 DNLNLA
+95 
-101 VSTINSQI
+101 VSTIKKSY
-109 KILGGDLDIS
+109 GELDDDKS
-119 KISSQFKDFQDYV
+119 YK
-132 QNINNAID
+132 
-140 TMIKKLDGQG
+140 
-150 ISLMS
+150 SLQKVLTTETE
-155 FDNSAV
+155 FDNV
-161 NQAKS
+161 QQKS
-166 QIKEINKLLKG
+166 IKHLSEMLTLYSEMEKVEPIKG
-177 TYEFSDKKGS
+177 T
-187 KYELFDIDQAQAE
+187 
-200 LDALAR
+200 
-206 DLKNTLDLIEKS
+206 
-218 ESELSNFDKGS
+218 
-229 IGFEKTTKQ
+229 
-238 IDILKLKAANL
+238 
-249 YDSIE
+249 
-254 QLQTVSEI
+254 
-262 KEFGGLEIKDDS
+262 
-274 AVEKYFKYLDIIPDE
+274 
-289 LNEIR
+289 
-294 ESAIKTREELEKIV
+294 
-308 TSASFKT
+308 
-315 ASAKISDKLNPNS
+315 
-328 AELVTGVT
+328 
-336 IETTSSELWK
+336 
-346 KLSPIIEDLQNILNK
+346 
-361 NPVVAPVKL
+361 
-370 VVAPNAVSSEKNDE
+370 
-384 IGTISK
+384 
-390 SYSKKYQKELAKT
+390 
-403 GQDAVIDLEGVYKKT
+403 
-418 FTSIMD
+418 
-424 EAVSYSKETI
+424 
-434 SKIQNIFESSPIK
+434 
-447 LHFDFNEE
+447 
-455 EFKKISDTLLSSDSG
+455 
-470 KKIDIT
+470 
-476 GQIAESKKE
+476 
-485 VNELAEKL
+485 
-493 AEVNELL
+493 
-500 NSADSKDFSF
+500 
-510 KGFDKFAEEIS
+510 
-521 KSLNQLTE
+521 
-529 LQSMLKT
+529 
-536 LQNIESTLARAS
+536 
-548 GVSSVT
+548 
-554 DIEAQWQNVSKL
+554 
-566 IENSIK
+566 
-572 LDGTFRKNANVD
+572 
-584 KLASEY
+584 
-590 NKYLNMGGTNEL
+590 
-602 SSIGK
+602 
-607 VGKLENSKNI
+607 
-617 IDAILLK
+617 
-624 VKELNSQKVDTS
+624 
-636 SVDKADDELKSVS
+636 
-649 STLDDVISRLDH
+649 
-661 MINLIRD
+661 
-668 IGNTFWK
+668 
-675 MFKDASVSDIDKQW
+675 
-689 SSIESKFKSIAD
+689 
-701 ESGKI
+701 
-706 NLSKQKKDIQE
+706 
-717 LVEMYQKYTNA
+717 
-728 GGMNTPF
+728 
-735 DLTDNAETIKKMN
+735 
-748 KVYEQMNSKKD
+748 
-759 GTSVGSESKE
+759 
-769 FNKIESSVNTLTS
+769 
-782 AINTKTEAI
+782 TEAI
-791 KTEANTMELAARA
+791 KHSANLLTVAKEIKKTTNEIDLFTGGKASKFVSENFDSIKKINQYDILTAQQDYVKNGLKNFNAQKVKLEKDLTEYIGQS
-804 EVKSIQKIIDTLNPL
+804 VQKSVQKIVSNAEQVIDKTAQKVDKLQEKVDNLKGTSSSDKPIIDNIVDESQFKTLEELEDRLYSIYDKDSEGDASTKELKEFISLYQQYEKL
-819 IEKIENIPELK
+819 ISNATDGTKLDPELK
-830 IAKNDTTLPSQESN
+830 EEYDFIIKKNDAMQKYADSIKEVKTNKDELLNVDSSSQTSAQLKEQETHIQNIEKAENDLADTQKTVSNTSITVDAEKAIESIKQVKENLDSIPNEKNIKISVN
-844 NSSENIDKKY
+844 NTDYSSVPLLSNEEGKTVNMFRGVKNAWSGLVNDK
-854 LEGEKI
+854 GI
-860 RKNLYKINSEV
+860 
-871 GLTEEE
+871 GFFT
-877 FIDKLRQEN
+877 DKLE
-886 EEVKNGNREFQ
+886 
-897 ERLALLKDGKVIAS
+897 LAVDYADELAKDGKVIQANLS
-911 YFGDKASINI
+911 LHN
-921 SKGTIGEDY
+921 
-930 DKAIHTHSPL
+930 PL
-940 EGSSAPSFE
+940 EVEGNGARWDQIDFE
-949 DLKLIFDNNKSA
+949 GVKQKTDDIIEKAKQLGYDGVIFKNIRDGFTDAESDLSNVVAVFDAMSVKNEQVIGTVKAGTGELTKIESITNSIADTVVDSQNKIQNELQETQNQAEKTTQA
-961 VKEFVLFWN
+961 VKESVT
-970 NEMRSLIAPGD
+970 A
-981 TSMFSDSFK
+981 TS
-990 NLQKFIDAMSL
+990 Q
-1001 LSNDRNTF
+1001 
-1009 SAYVNAYLSSI
+1009 
-1020 AEEAGLAYKQVD
+1020 
-1032 ALNNELQQGRI
+1032 
-1043 NSDDQKIIQQ
+1043 DQ
-1053 TMHQVTNLHASQNQE
+1053 
-1068 DDINNISERGK
+1068 R
-1079 HLSNTFI
+1079 
-1086 QSNESAEKFE
+1086 
-1096 ITVEN
+1096 
-1101 LFNIL
+1101 
-1106 SSLWDKIESNPTN
+1106 
-1119 TNAFQILRDEFSSLS
+1119 
-1134 KDNINNILYG
+1134 
-1144 EDMFFDADG
+1144 
-1153 DTNELKQIAQKI
+1153 
-1165 YDNYYLP
+1165 
-1172 LINGAKELQNVSE
+1172 
-1185 KSTKDAFPDSSTD
+1185 KDAFPDSSTD

-1249 QIAKSARETADAKKE
+1249 QIAKSAREAADAKKE

-1398 IQIAKYQELEN
+1398 IQVAKYQELEN

-1491 LKSSAINKLNPYTND
+1491 LQSSAINKLNPYTND

-1727 LDEASDLAKNAT
+1727 LDEASDLAKNAI

-1910 ELVAGKTRANNVAAL
+1910 ELVAGKTKANNVAAL

-1991 LGLLTKIVDKFGT
+1991 LGLLTKIVDKFRT

-2020 VGINTLVAY
+2020 VGIDTLVAY